1 MKQNFNEALGL
12 TLSIPILDNKKSR
25 TAVARARAQ
34 QLDAR
39 LDIQQRHTD
48 LAQLVENWYIDTRS
62 AQARYSA
69 AGEQLVS
76 AELTHE
82 LTSEQFNL
90 GLVNPIELMSAHN
103 DLIEARHSLLQ
114 AKYMAILGQK
124 MIEFYRTSTITL
136 N

>member
-1 MKQNFNEALGL
+1 M
-12 TLSIPILDNKKSR
+12 
-25 TAVARARAQ
+25 
-34 QLDAR
+34 
-39 LDIQQRHTD
+39 
-48 LAQLVENWYIDTRS
+48 
-62 AQARYSA
+62 
-69 AGEQLVS
+69 S